1 VVCLVRDWVPESE
14 AVVSG
19 ALGRCRV
26 VRGELE
32 DYELMLR
39 ALNEYEVDTI
49 FHLGA
54 QTIVGT
60 ATRSPLSTF
69 ESNIKGTWV
78 LLEAARQ
85 LGARIER
92 VIVASSDKA
101 YGAHETLPYTEDA
114 PLIGRFPY
122 DVSKSC
128 ADLISL
134 SYFHSFRLPV
144 AVTRCGNLYGGGDL
158 NFNRLVP
165 GTIRSALLGRTPV
178 IRSDGSFVRDYF
190 FVRDAVEAYLALA
203 ARVPPG
209 DLEAL
214 DAWLGGDLG
223 RRITALEVA
232 ASRPD
237 RDSERAIRAGIAR
250 LAAAPE
256 ARKKLIENL
265 VESTRAAEA
274 ITHMTINVAVAVQR
288 GMASVKPEGPVA
300 PVATLREAFE
310 AQRAQMQRAYGG
322 MSQALF
328 ADMYQ
333 ALSDAELAGYLEFL
347 RGAAGRQ
354 FLEATMQAMEHA
366 LVDAAERLGARLPAV
381 RPGPNI

>member
-1 VVCLVRDWVPESE
+1 MNFWRHRRVFVTGGTGLLGSHLVAELLRRQAEVVCLVRDWVPESE

-203 ARVPPG
+203 ARVPEPG
-209 DLEAL
+209 FAGEAFNFGTETPL
-214 DAWLGGDLG
+214 SVIEMA
-223 RRITALEVA
+223 
-232 ASRPD
+232 
-237 RDSERAIRAGIAR
+237 ERV
-250 LAAAPE
+250 LAAAGRPDLKLSILNHATNE
-256 ARKKLIENL
+256 IPRQYLDCSKARRTMNWAPKWTLDDSLRETIQWYEEWL
-265 VESTRAAEA
+265 ASSSGESEST
-274 ITHMTINVAVAVQR
+274 
-288 GMASVKPEGPVA
+288 
-300 PVATLREAFE
+300 
-310 AQRAQMQRAYGG
+310 
-322 MSQALF
+322 
-328 ADMYQ
+328 D
-333 ALSDAELAGYLEFL
+333 
-347 RGAAGRQ
+347 
-354 FLEATMQAMEHA
+354 
-366 LVDAAERLGARLPAV
+366 LPRV
-381 RPGPNI
+381 SSR

>member
-1 VVCLVRDWVPESE
+1 MNTSQVV
-14 AVVSG
+14 G
-19 ALGRCRV
+19 
-26 VRGELE
+26 
-32 DYELMLR
+32 LR
-39 ALNEYEVDTI
+39 RLSRLFAC
-49 FHLGA
+49 
-54 QTIVGT
+54 T
-60 ATRSPLSTF
+60 ASAAGVAPTGCIAR
-69 ESNIKGTWV
+69 IV
-78 LLEAARQ
+78 LLGLLAVALLFGAPARAQIDEAAAERLMRSSGLWDQ
-85 LGARIER
+85 LGATAAGARAGIEAAAKNR
-92 VIVASSDKA
+92 LTALSDEEVQRLLKA
-101 YGAHETLPYTEDA
+101 TDAAFAAETLRP
-114 PLIGRFPY
+114 
-122 DVSKSC
+122 
-128 ADLISL
+128 
-134 SYFHSFRLPV
+134 
-144 AVTRCGNLYGGGDL
+144 AVR
-158 NFNRLVP
+158 R
-165 GTIRSALLGRTPV
+165 
-178 IRSDGSFVRDYF
+178 
-190 FVRDAVEAYLALA
+190 ALA

-237 RDSERAIRAGIAR
+237 RDSERAIRAGISR

-274 ITHMTINVAVAVQR
+274 ITNMTINVAVAVQR

-366 LVDAAERLGARLPAV
+366 LVDAAERLGSRLPAV
-381 RPGPNI
+381 RPGPNT